1 MKTPTHTHTH
11 RHPSTLQSY
20 KCIMTDQGSLKMH
33 VTGRYSPLYF
43 PTRKGK
49 AFLTHR
55 LCLRS
60 LDADSHVRYVS
71 VLFVGHRVEKSNL
84 CHSNPVTGASVIS
97 LGAQIRQRTRPG
109 SPVIPP
115 LHMYLIK
122 QLHSFST
129 LRCGGVLHQG
139 ESVG

>member
-1 MKTPTHTHTH
+1 MQIVMSDMYPFCSSVTV
-11 RHPSTLQSY
+11 
-20 KCIMTDQGSLKMH
+20 LK
-33 VTGRYSPLYF
+33 
-43 PTRKGK
+43 
-49 AFLTHR
+49 
-55 LCLRS
+55 
-60 LDADSHVRYVS
+60 
-71 VLFVGHRVEKSNL
+71 KSNL
-84 CHSNPVTGASVIS
+84 CHSNPVIGASVIN

-139 ESVG
+139 ASVG